1 MSIESIA
8 LWHRRGRP
16 DPTDR
21 EFDIQLGCH
30 FEEIVEMLAV
40 INLTENDTLVRARAA
55 LGWLADGLKKGRIQA
70 QITDREKFLD
80 SIADQVVAGVG
91 VGHCAGMEVVEAIER
106 VNLSN
111 WSKYDVDGNPVFDDN
126 GKIKKGPNY
135 APPDLSGLY

>member
-16 DPTDR
+16 DPTAR

-30 FEEIVEMLAV
+30 FEEIVEMLSV
-40 INLTENDTLVRARAA
+40 INTTENDTLVRARAA
-55 LGWLADGLKKGRIQA
+55 LGWLADGLKRGNIQA
-70 QITDREKFLD
+70 YISDRGEFLD
-80 SIADQVVAGVG
+80 AVADQIVTGVG
-91 VGHCAGMEVVEAIER
+91 AAHCAGMQVVEAVER
-106 VNLSN
+106 VNASN

-135 APPDLSGLY
+135 APPDLTGLF